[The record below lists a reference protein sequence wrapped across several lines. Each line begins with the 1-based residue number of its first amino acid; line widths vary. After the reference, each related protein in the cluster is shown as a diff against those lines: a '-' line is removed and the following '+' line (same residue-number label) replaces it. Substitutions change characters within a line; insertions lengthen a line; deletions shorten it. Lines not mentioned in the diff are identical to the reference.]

1 MKNNTIIEVNDVSM
15 RFNMAAEK
23 TDTFK
28 EYLVKLLRGQLN
40 FTEFWALKHV
50 SFDIKRGESVALV
63 GQNGSGKSTM
73 LKIIAGVMYPSSG
86 RVTVNG
92 DIAPLIELGA
102 GFDPELTAREN
113 IFLNGAV
120 LGHDRKFMEEHF
132 DEIIEFSEL
141 QEFIDVPVKN
151 FSSGM
156 VARLGFAIATLVRA
170 EILVVDEILA
180 VGDYRFQEKCQKRM
194 EDMMAN
200 GTTVLF
206 VSHSAE
212 QVVKICKRAIWINH
226 GEVMADGP
234 SREVMRKYQAYM
246 GHEEGVKV
254 NDKWD
259 QDESDD

>member
-1 MKNNTIIEVNDVSM
+1 MKSENAIEVRNLYKKFKVQYDKPTTLKERIVSL
-15 RFNMAAEK
+15 
-23 TDTFK
+23 FK
-28 EYLVKLLRGQLN
+28 KSNIEYHEV
-40 FTEFWALKHV
+40 LKNINI
-50 SFDIKRGESVALV
+50 DIKKGETVALI
-63 GQNGSGKSTM
+63 GTNGSGKSTL
-73 LKIIAGVMYPSSG
+73 LKLMTQILYPDSG
-86 RVTVNG
+86 TLETNG
-92 DIAPLIELGA
+92 KLTSLLELGA
-102 GFDPELTAREN
+102 GFHPDFTGREN
-113 IFLNGAV
+113 IYFNASIFGLSKKEIEK
-120 LGHDRKFMEEHF
+120 RI

-141 QEFIDVPVKN
+141 QEFVDVPVKN